1 MVLLHSVICVFNNAS
16 WCSCC
21 CVAVQDAVRRNPE
34 SSRATDNEVENEMKL
49 WLKFAKD
56 RDGGRRQRYQRM
68 LSTGS
73 AS

>member
-1 MVLLHSVICVFNNAS
+1 
-16 WCSCC
+16 
-21 CVAVQDAVRRNPE
+21 VAVQDAVRRNPE